1 MNGLYIGSMGM
12 MNYMQRLNV
21 HANNVANA
29 QTTGFKAENMTSKV
43 FDVQDTYRRG
53 DGSATNI
60 GSADY
65 AVLPAATHVNLAQGN
80 VQITN
85 SPTDFF
91 LDDGA
96 AGTSSF
102 FVTSKN
108 DETFLTRDGS
118 FTVNSDR
125 YLQTSAGAYV
135 MDVNNE
141 RIRIPENVDF
151 FVSNNGEIYREINEG
166 TLQKPDIKRIVI
178 AQLQTKTV
186 DAETN
191 ARLVQRENKSFTL
204 AEGNI
209 ADLPNSAGM
218 VRNHMLEN
226 SNVDMTKEMAD
237 LMTNQKMIQASQ
249 RIMTS
254 FDKIYEKEANEIL
267 R

>member
-12 MNYMQRLNV
+12 MNYMQRINV
-21 HANNVANA
+21 HSNNVANA

-43 FDVQDTYRRG
+43 FDVQDTYRSG
-53 DGSATNI
+53 DGATTNI
-60 GSADY
+60 GSVDY
-65 AVLPAATHVNLAQGN
+65 AVVPAATHVNLVQGN
-80 VQITN
+80 IQMTN
-85 SPTDFF
+85 SATDFF

-96 AGTSSF
+96 SGTTSF

-118 FTVNSDR
+118 FTLNSDR
-125 YLQTSAGAYV
+125 YLQTSSGAFV
-135 MDVNNE
+135 MGENNE
-141 RIRIPENVDF
+141 RIRIPEGAKVAVQAD
-151 FVSNNGEIYREINEG
+151 G
-166 TLQKPDIKRIVI
+166 TLYDEVTQNNI
-178 AQLQTKTV
+178 ARLQTKTV

-191 ARLVQRENKSFTL
+191 NRLVQRENKSFTL

-209 ADLPNSAGM
+209 ADLPNGTGT
-218 VRNHMLEN
+218 VKNHMLEN
-226 SNVDMTKEMAD
+226 SNVDMTKEMAN
-237 LMTNQKMIQASQ
+237 LMADQKMISASQ

>member
-12 MNYMQRLNV
+12 MNYMQRINV
-21 HANNVANA
+21 HSNNVANA

-53 DGSATNI
+53 DGAVTNI
-60 GSADY
+60 GSVDY
-65 AVLPAATHVNLAQGN
+65 AVVPAATHVNLVQGN
-80 VQITN
+80 IQMTN
-85 SPTDFF
+85 SATDFF
-91 LDDGA
+91 LNDGA
-96 AGTSSF
+96 AGTTSF

-118 FTVNSDR
+118 FTLNSDR
-125 YLQTSAGAYV
+125 YLQTSSGAFV
-135 MDVNNE
+135 MGENNE
-141 RIRIPENVDF
+141 RIRIPEGAKVAVQAD
-151 FVSNNGEIYREINEG
+151 G
-166 TLQKPDIKRIVI
+166 TLYDEVTQNNI
-178 AQLQTKTV
+178 ARLQTKTV

-209 ADLPNSAGM
+209 ANLPNGTGI
-218 VRNHMLEN
+218 VKNHMLEN

-237 LMTNQKMIQASQ
+237 LMTDQKMIQASQ
-249 RIMTS
+249 RVMTS

>member
-12 MNYMQRLNV
+12 MNYMQHINV
-21 HANNVANA
+21 HSNNVANA

-53 DGSATNI
+53 DGAVTNI
-60 GSADY
+60 GSVDY
-65 AVLPAATHVNLAQGN
+65 AVVPAATHVNLVQGN
-80 VQITN
+80 IQMTN
-85 SPTDFF
+85 SATDFF

-96 AGTSSF
+96 AGTTSF

-118 FTVNSDR
+118 FTLNSDR
-125 YLQTSAGAYV
+125 YLQTSSGAFV
-135 MDVNNE
+135 MGENNE
-141 RIRIPENVDF
+141 RIRIPEGATVAVQAD
-151 FVSNNGEIYREINEG
+151 G
-166 TLQKPDIKRIVI
+166 TLYDAVTQNNI
-178 AQLQTKTV
+178 ARLQTKTV
-186 DAETN
+186 ESEAN
-191 ARLVQRENKSFTL
+191 ARLMQRENKSFTL

-209 ADLPNSAGM
+209 ADLPNGTGL
-218 VRNHMLEN
+218 VKNHMLEN

-237 LMTNQKMIQASQ
+237 LMTDQKMISASQ
-249 RIMTS
+249 RVMTS

>member
-12 MNYMQRLNV
+12 MNYMQRINV
-21 HANNVANA
+21 HSNNVANA

-53 DGSATNI
+53 DGAVTNI
-60 GSADY
+60 GSVDY
-65 AVLPAATHVNLAQGN
+65 AVVPAATHVNLVQGN
-80 VQITN
+80 IQMTN
-85 SPTDFF
+85 SATDFF

-96 AGTSSF
+96 AGTTSF

-118 FTVNSDR
+118 FTLNSDR
-125 YLQTSAGAYV
+125 YLQTSSGAFV
-135 MDVNNE
+135 MGENNE
-141 RIRIPENVDF
+141 RIRIPEGAKVAVQAD
-151 FVSNNGEIYREINEG
+151 G
-166 TLQKPDIKRIVI
+166 TLYDEVTQNNI
-178 AQLQTKTV
+178 ARLETKTV

-209 ADLPNSAGM
+209 ANLPNGTGI
-218 VRNHMLEN
+218 VKNHMLEN

-237 LMTNQKMIQASQ
+237 LMTDQKMIQASQ
-249 RIMTS
+249 RVMTS

>member
-12 MNYMQRLNV
+12 MNYMQRINV
-21 HANNVANA
+21 HSNNVANA

-53 DGSATNI
+53 DGAVTNI
-60 GSADY
+60 GSVDY
-65 AVLPAATHVNLAQGN
+65 AVVPAATHVNLVQGN
-80 VQITN
+80 IQMTN
-85 SPTDFF
+85 SATDFF

-96 AGTSSF
+96 SGTTSF

-118 FTVNSDR
+118 FTINSDR
-125 YLQTSAGAYV
+125 YLQTSSGAYV
-135 MDVNNE
+135 MGENNE
-141 RIRIPENVDF
+141 RIRIPEGAKVAVQAD
-151 FVSNNGEIYREINEG
+151 G
-166 TLQKPDIKRIVI
+166 TLYDEVTQNNI
-178 AQLQTKTV
+178 ARLQTKTV
-186 DAETN
+186 DAEAN
-191 ARLVQRENKSFTL
+191 NRLVQRENKSFTL

-209 ADLPNSAGM
+209 TDLPNGTGL
-218 VRNHMLEN
+218 VKNHMLEN

-237 LMTNQKMIQASQ
+237 LMTDQRMISASQ
-249 RIMTS
+249 RVMTS

>member
-1 MNGLYIGSMGM
+1 MGM
-12 MNYMQRLNV
+12 MNYMQRINV
-21 HANNVANA
+21 HSNNVANA

-53 DGSATNI
+53 DGVVTNI
-60 GSADY
+60 GSVDY
-65 AVLPAATHVNLAQGN
+65 AVVPAATHVNLVQGN
-80 VQITN
+80 IQMTN
-85 SPTDFF
+85 SATDFF

-96 AGTSSF
+96 AGTTSF

-118 FTVNSDR
+118 FTLNSDR
-125 YLQTSAGAYV
+125 YLQTSSGAFV
-135 MDVNNE
+135 MGENNE
-141 RIRIPENVDF
+141 RIRIPEGAKVAVQAD
-151 FVSNNGEIYREINEG
+151 G
-166 TLQKPDIKRIVI
+166 TLYDEITQNNI
-178 AQLQTKTV
+178 ARLQTKTV

-209 ADLPNSAGM
+209 ANLPNGTGI
-218 VRNHMLEN
+218 VKNHMLEN

-237 LMTNQKMIQASQ
+237 LMTDQKMIQASQ
-249 RIMTS
+249 RVMTS

>member
-12 MNYMQRLNV
+12 MNYMQRINV
-21 HANNVANA
+21 HSNNVANA

-53 DGSATNI
+53 DGAVTNI
-60 GSADY
+60 GSTDY
-65 AVLPAATHVNLAQGN
+65 AVVPAATHVNLVQGN
-80 VQITN
+80 IQMTN
-85 SPTDFF
+85 SATDFF

-96 AGTSSF
+96 AGTTSF

-118 FTVNSDR
+118 FTLNSDR
-125 YLQTSAGAYV
+125 YLQTSSGAFV
-135 MDVNNE
+135 MGENNE
-141 RIRIPENVDF
+141 RIRIPEGATVAVQAD
-151 FVSNNGEIYREINEG
+151 G
-166 TLQKPDIKRIVI
+166 TLYDAVTQNNI
-178 AQLQTKTV
+178 ARLQTKTV
-186 DAETN
+186 ESEAN
-191 ARLVQRENKSFTL
+191 ARLMQRENKSFTL

-209 ADLPNSAGM
+209 ADLPNGTGL
-218 VRNHMLEN
+218 VKNHMLEN

-237 LMTNQKMIQASQ
+237 LMTDQKMISASQ
-249 RIMTS
+249 RVMTS

>member
-1 MNGLYIGSMGM
+1 
-12 MNYMQRLNV
+12 
-21 HANNVANA
+21 
-29 QTTGFKAENMTSKV
+29 
-43 FDVQDTYRRG
+43 
-53 DGSATNI
+53 
-60 GSADY
+60 
-65 AVLPAATHVNLAQGN
+65 
-80 VQITN
+80 
-85 SPTDFF
+85 
-91 LDDGA
+91 
-96 AGTSSF
+96 
-102 FVTSKN
+102 
-108 DETFLTRDGS
+108 
-118 FTVNSDR
+118 
-125 YLQTSAGAYV
+125 

-166 TLQKPDIKRIVI
+166 TEFKPDIKRIVI

-209 ADLPNSAGM
+209 ADLPNGTGI
-218 VRNHMLEN
+218 VKNHMLEN

>member
-12 MNYMQRLNV
+12 MNYMQRINV
-21 HANNVANA
+21 HSNNVANA

-53 DGSATNI
+53 DGAVTNI
-60 GSADY
+60 GSTDY
-65 AVLPAATHVNLAQGN
+65 AVVPAATHVNLVQGN
-80 VQITN
+80 IQMTN
-85 SPTDFF
+85 SATDFF
-91 LDDGA
+91 LDDGT
-96 AGTSSF
+96 AGTTSF

-118 FTVNSDR
+118 FTLNSDR
-125 YLQTSAGAYV
+125 YLQTSSGAYV
-135 MDVNNE
+135 MGENNE
-141 RIRIPENVDF
+141 RIRIPEGAKVAVQAD
-151 FVSNNGEIYREINEG
+151 G
-166 TLQKPDIKRIVI
+166 TLYDEVTQNNI
-178 AQLQTKTV
+178 ARLQTKTV
-186 DAETN
+186 DTETN
-191 ARLVQRENKSFTL
+191 ARLVQRENKSFAL

-209 ADLPNSAGM
+209 ADLPNGTGL
-218 VRNHMLEN
+218 VKNHMLEN

-237 LMTNQKMIQASQ
+237 LMTDQKMISASQ

>member
-12 MNYMQRLNV
+12 MNYMQRINV
-21 HANNVANA
+21 HSNNVANA

-53 DGSATNI
+53 DGAVTNI
-60 GSADY
+60 GSVDY
-65 AVLPAATHVNLAQGN
+65 AVVPAATHVNLVQGN
-80 VQITN
+80 IQMTN
-85 SPTDFF
+85 SATDFF
-91 LDDGA
+91 LDDGT

-118 FTVNSDR
+118 FTLNSDR
-125 YLQTSAGAYV
+125 YLQTTSGAFV
-135 MDVNNE
+135 MGENNE
-141 RIRIPENVDF
+141 RIRIPEGAKVAVQAD
-151 FVSNNGEIYREINEG
+151 G
-166 TLQKPDIKRIVI
+166 TLYDAVTQNNI
-178 AQLQTKTV
+178 ARLQTKTV
-186 DAETN
+186 GAEAN
-191 ARLVQRENKSFTL
+191 NRLVQRENKSFTL

-209 ADLPNSAGM
+209 ADLPNG
-218 VRNHMLEN
+218 VGTVKNHMLEN

-237 LMTNQKMIQASQ
+237 LMTDQKMISASQ
-249 RIMTS
+249 RVMTS

>member
-12 MNYMQRLNV
+12 MNYMQRINV
-21 HANNVANA
+21 HSNNVANA

-53 DGSATNI
+53 DGAVTNI
-60 GSADY
+60 GSVDY
-65 AVLPAATHVNLAQGN
+65 AVVPAATHVNLVQGN
-80 VQITN
+80 IQMTN
-85 SPTDFF
+85 SATDFF

-96 AGTSSF
+96 AGTTSF

-118 FTVNSDR
+118 FTINSDR
-125 YLQTSAGAYV
+125 YLQTSSGAYV

-141 RIRIPENVDF
+141 RVRIPEGAKIAVQAD
-151 FVSNNGEIYREINEG
+151 G
-166 TLQKPDIKRIVI
+166 TLYDQGTQNNI
-178 AQLQTKTV
+178 ARLQTKTV
-186 DAETN
+186 DAEAN
-191 ARLVQRENKSFTL
+191 ARLMQRENKSFTL

-209 ADLPNSAGM
+209 ADLPNGTGL
-218 VRNHMLEN
+218 VKNHMLEN

-237 LMTNQKMIQASQ
+237 LMTDQRMISASQ
-249 RIMTS
+249 RVMTS

>member
-12 MNYMQRLNV
+12 MNYMQRINV
-21 HANNVANA
+21 HSNNVANA

-53 DGSATNI
+53 DGAVTNI
-60 GSADY
+60 GSVDY
-65 AVLPAATHVNLAQGN
+65 AVVPAATHVNLVQGN
-80 VQITN
+80 IQMTN
-85 SPTDFF
+85 SATDFF

-96 AGTSSF
+96 AGTTSF

-118 FTVNSDR
+118 FTLNSDR
-125 YLQTSAGAYV
+125 YLQTSSGAFV
-135 MDVNNE
+135 MGENNE
-141 RIRIPENVDF
+141 RIRIPEGAKVAVQAD
-151 FVSNNGEIYREINEG
+151 G
-166 TLQKPDIKRIVI
+166 TLYDEVTQNNI
-178 AQLQTKTV
+178 ARLQTKTV

-209 ADLPNSAGM
+209 ANLPNGTGI
-218 VRNHMLEN
+218 VKNHMLEN

-237 LMTNQKMIQASQ
+237 LMTDQKMIQASQ
-249 RIMTS
+249 RVMTS
-254 FDKIYEKEANEIL
+254 FDKVYEKEANEIL

>member
-12 MNYMQRLNV
+12 MNYMQRINV
-21 HANNVANA
+21 HSNNVANA

-53 DGSATNI
+53 DGAMTNI
-60 GSADY
+60 GSVDY
-65 AVLPAATHVNLAQGN
+65 AVVPAATHVNLVQGN

-85 SPTDFF
+85 SATDFF

-118 FTVNSDR
+118 FTLNSDR
-125 YLQTSAGAYV
+125 YLQTSSGAFV
-135 MDVNNE
+135 MGENNE
-141 RIRIPENVDF
+141 RIRIPEGAKVAVQAD
-151 FVSNNGEIYREINEG
+151 G
-166 TLQKPDIKRIVI
+166 TLYDEVTKNNI
-178 AQLQTKTV
+178 ARLQTKTV

-209 ADLPNSAGM
+209 ANLPNGTGI
-218 VRNHMLEN
+218 VKNHMLEN

-237 LMTNQKMIQASQ
+237 LMSSQKMIQASQ

>member
-12 MNYMQRLNV
+12 MNYMQRINV
-21 HANNVANA
+21 HSNNVANA

-53 DGSATNI
+53 DGAVTNI
-60 GSADY
+60 GSTDY
-65 AVLPAATHVNLAQGN
+65 AVVPAATHVNLVQGN
-80 VQITN
+80 IQMTN
-85 SPTDFF
+85 SATDFF

-118 FTVNSDR
+118 FTLNSDR
-125 YLQTSAGAYV
+125 YLQTSSGAFV
-135 MDVNNE
+135 MGENNE
-141 RIRIPENVDF
+141 RIRIPEGAKVAVQAD
-151 FVSNNGEIYREINEG
+151 G
-166 TLQKPDIKRIVI
+166 TLYDEVTQNNI
-178 AQLQTKTV
+178 ARLQTKTV
-186 DAETN
+186 DTETN
-191 ARLVQRENKSFTL
+191 ARLMQRENKSFAL

-209 ADLPNSAGM
+209 ADLPNGTGL
-218 VRNHMLEN
+218 VKNHMLEN

-237 LMTNQKMIQASQ
+237 LMTDQKMISASQ
-249 RIMTS
+249 RVMTS

>member
-12 MNYMQRLNV
+12 MNYMQRINV
-21 HANNVANA
+21 HSNNVANA

-53 DGSATNI
+53 DGAVTNI
-60 GSADY
+60 GSVDY
-65 AVLPAATHVNLAQGN
+65 AVVPAATHVNLVQGN
-80 VQITN
+80 IQMTN
-85 SPTDFF
+85 SATDFF

-96 AGTSSF
+96 AGTTSF

-118 FTVNSDR
+118 FTLNSDR
-125 YLQTSAGAYV
+125 YLQTSSGAFI
-135 MDVNNE
+135 MGENNE
-141 RIRIPENVDF
+141 RIRIPEGAKVAVQAD
-151 FVSNNGEIYREINEG
+151 G
-166 TLQKPDIKRIVI
+166 TLYDEVTQNNI
-178 AQLQTKTV
+178 ARLQTKTV

-209 ADLPNSAGM
+209 ANLPNGTGI
-218 VRNHMLEN
+218 VKNHMLEN

-237 LMTNQKMIQASQ
+237 LMTDQKMIQASQ
-249 RIMTS
+249 RVMTS

>member
-12 MNYMQRLNV
+12 MNYMQRINV
-21 HANNVANA
+21 HSNNVANA

-53 DGSATNI
+53 DGAVTNI
-60 GSADY
+60 GSVDY
-65 AVLPAATHVNLAQGN
+65 AVVPAATHVNLVQGN
-80 VQITN
+80 IQMTN
-85 SPTDFF
+85 SATDFF

-96 AGTSSF
+96 AGTTSF

-118 FTVNSDR
+118 FTLNSDR
-125 YLQTSAGAYV
+125 YLQTSSGAFV
-135 MDVNNE
+135 MGENNE
-141 RIRIPENVDF
+141 RIRIPEGAKVAVQAD
-151 FVSNNGEIYREINEG
+151 G
-166 TLQKPDIKRIVI
+166 TLYDEVRQNNI
-178 AQLQTKTV
+178 ARLQTKTV

-209 ADLPNSAGM
+209 ANLPNGTGI
-218 VRNHMLEN
+218 VKNHMLEN

-237 LMTNQKMIQASQ
+237 LMTDQKMIQASQ
-249 RIMTS
+249 RVMTS

>member
-12 MNYMQRLNV
+12 MNYMQRINV
-21 HANNVANA
+21 HSNNVANA

-53 DGSATNI
+53 DGAVTNI
-60 GSADY
+60 GSVDY
-65 AVLPAATHVNLAQGN
+65 AVVPAATHVNLVQGN
-80 VQITN
+80 IQMTN
-85 SPTDFF
+85 SATDFF

-96 AGTSSF
+96 AGTTSF

-118 FTVNSDR
+118 FTLNSDR
-125 YLQTSAGAYV
+125 YLQTSSGAFV
-135 MDVNNE
+135 MGENNE
-141 RIRIPENVDF
+141 RIRIPEGAKVAVQAD
-151 FVSNNGEIYREINEG
+151 G
-166 TLQKPDIKRIVI
+166 TLYDEVTQNNI
-178 AQLQTKTV
+178 ARLQTKTV
-186 DAETN
+186 DAETH

-209 ADLPNSAGM
+209 ANLPNGTGI
-218 VRNHMLEN
+218 VKNHMLEN

-237 LMTNQKMIQASQ
+237 LMTDQKMIQASQ
-249 RIMTS
+249 RVMTS

>member
-1 MNGLYIGSMGM
+1 M
-12 MNYMQRLNV
+12 MNYMQRINV
-21 HANNVANA
+21 HSNNVANA

-53 DGSATNI
+53 DGAVTNI
-60 GSADY
+60 GSVDY
-65 AVLPAATHVNLAQGN
+65 AVVPAATHVNLVQGN
-80 VQITN
+80 IQMTN
-85 SPTDFF
+85 SATDFF

-96 AGTSSF
+96 AGTTSF

-118 FTVNSDR
+118 FTINSDR

-141 RIRIPENVDF
+141 RVRIPEGAKIAVQAD
-151 FVSNNGEIYREINEG
+151 GTLYDEG
-166 TLQKPDIKRIVI
+166 TQNNI
-178 AQLQTKTV
+178 ARLQTKTV
-186 DAETN
+186 DAEAN
-191 ARLVQRENKSFTL
+191 ARLMQRENKSFTL

-209 ADLPNSAGM
+209 ADLPNGTGL
-218 VRNHMLEN
+218 VKNHMLEN

-237 LMTNQKMIQASQ
+237 LMTDQRMISASQ
-249 RIMTS
+249 RVMTS

>member
-12 MNYMQRLNV
+12 MNYMQRINV
-21 HANNVANA
+21 HSNNVANA

-53 DGSATNI
+53 DGAVTNI
-60 GSADY
+60 GSVDY
-65 AVLPAATHVNLAQGN
+65 AVVPAATHVNLVQGN
-80 VQITN
+80 IQMTN
-85 SPTDFF
+85 SATDFF

-96 AGTSSF
+96 AGTTSF

-118 FTVNSDR
+118 FTLNSDR
-125 YLQTSAGAYV
+125 YLQTSSGAFV
-135 MDVNNE
+135 MGENNE
-141 RIRIPENVDF
+141 RIRIPEGAKVAVQAD
-151 FVSNNGEIYREINEG
+151 G
-166 TLQKPDIKRIVI
+166 TLYDKVTQNNI
-178 AQLQTKTV
+178 ARLQTKTV

-209 ADLPNSAGM
+209 ANLPNGTGI
-218 VRNHMLEN
+218 VKNHMLEN

-237 LMTNQKMIQASQ
+237 LMTDQKMIQASQ
-249 RIMTS
+249 RVMTS

>member
-12 MNYMQRLNV
+12 MNYMQRINV
-21 HANNVANA
+21 HSNNVANA

-53 DGSATNI
+53 DGAVTNI
-60 GSADY
+60 GSVDY
-65 AVLPAATHVNLAQGN
+65 AVVPAATHVNLVQGN
-80 VQITN
+80 IQMTN
-85 SPTDFF
+85 SATDFF

-96 AGTSSF
+96 NGTTSF

-118 FTVNSDR
+118 FTINSDR
-125 YLQTSAGAYV
+125 YLQTSSGAYV

-141 RIRIPENVDF
+141 RVRIPEGAKIAVQAD
-151 FVSNNGEIYREINEG
+151 G
-166 TLQKPDIKRIVI
+166 TLYDEETQNNI
-178 AQLQTKTV
+178 ARLQTKTV
-186 DAETN
+186 DAEAN
-191 ARLVQRENKSFTL
+191 SRLMQRENKSFTL

-209 ADLPNSAGM
+209 ADLPNGTGL
-218 VRNHMLEN
+218 VKNHMLEN

-237 LMTNQKMIQASQ
+237 LMTDQRMISASQ
-249 RIMTS
+249 RVMTS

>member
-12 MNYMQRLNV
+12 MNYMQRINV
-21 HANNVANA
+21 HSNNVANA

-53 DGSATNI
+53 DGAVTNI
-60 GSADY
+60 GKVDY
-65 AVLPAATHVNLAQGN
+65 AVVPAATHVNLAQGN

-91 LDDGA
+91 IDDGA

-125 YLQTSAGAYV
+125 YLQTSSGAFV
-135 MDVNNE
+135 MGENNE
-141 RIRIPENVDF
+141 RIRIPEGAKIAVQAD
-151 FVSNNGEIYREINEG
+151 G
-166 TLQKPDIKRIVI
+166 TLYDEVTQNNI
-178 AQLQTKTV
+178 ARLQTKTV

-209 ADLPNSAGM
+209 ADLPNGTGA

-237 LMTNQKMIQASQ
+237 LMTSQKMIQASQ
-249 RIMTS
+249 RVMTS

>member
-12 MNYMQRLNV
+12 MNYMQRINV
-21 HANNVANA
+21 HSNNVANA

-53 DGSATNI
+53 DGAVTNI
-60 GSADY
+60 GSVDY
-65 AVLPAATHVNLAQGN
+65 AVVPAATHVNLVQGN
-80 VQITN
+80 IQMTN
-85 SPTDFF
+85 SATDFF

-96 AGTSSF
+96 SGTTSF

-118 FTVNSDR
+118 FTLNSDR
-125 YLQTSAGAYV
+125 YLQTTSGAFV
-135 MDVNNE
+135 MGENNE
-141 RIRIPENVDF
+141 RIRIPEGAKVAVQAD
-151 FVSNNGEIYREINEG
+151 G
-166 TLQKPDIKRIVI
+166 TLYDAVTQNNI
-178 AQLQTKTV
+178 ARLQTKTV
-186 DAETN
+186 GAEAN
-191 ARLVQRENKSFTL
+191 NRLIQRENKSFTL

-209 ADLPNSAGM
+209 ADLPNGTGT
-218 VRNHMLEN
+218 VKNHMLEN

-237 LMTNQKMIQASQ
+237 LMTDQKMISASQ
-249 RIMTS
+249 RVMTS